1 MFDWDLDFKLNMTWM
16 LSEQQGE
23 RKPNKGRNLRNRRQL
38 SVGAPGQ
45 VAVISEGSTSDCLSI
60 IVTDEFMPGAL
71 LVLICSYENIITV
84 HSLSLNMDQHA
95 NWDNTYELHFLTWRN
110 FCFCKSD
117 HMNKFTL
124 IVLNESDNMD

>member
-60 IVTDEFMPGAL
+60 IVTDEFMLGAL

-84 HSLSLNMDQHA
+84 LVFEYGSTCKLGQHPRITFFNMA
-95 NWDNTYELHFLTWRN
+95 KFL
-110 FCFCKSD
+110 F
-117 HMNKFTL
+117 L
-124 IVLNESDNMD
+124 